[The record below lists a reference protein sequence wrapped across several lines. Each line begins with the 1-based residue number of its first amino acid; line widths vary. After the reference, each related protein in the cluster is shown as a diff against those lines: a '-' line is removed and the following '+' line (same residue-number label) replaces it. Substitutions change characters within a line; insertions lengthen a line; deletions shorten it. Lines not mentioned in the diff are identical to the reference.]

1 MRLQVTNRHWLVI
14 LVEDL
19 FMASNLTVVLS
30 SCIPRDL
37 LEARV
42 NKTLPFK
49 LENAIKVRPPG
60 TETTAKRTNA
70 RR

>member
-1 MRLQVTNRHWLVI
+1 
-14 LVEDL
+14 
-19 FMASNLTVVLS
+19 MASNLTVVLS